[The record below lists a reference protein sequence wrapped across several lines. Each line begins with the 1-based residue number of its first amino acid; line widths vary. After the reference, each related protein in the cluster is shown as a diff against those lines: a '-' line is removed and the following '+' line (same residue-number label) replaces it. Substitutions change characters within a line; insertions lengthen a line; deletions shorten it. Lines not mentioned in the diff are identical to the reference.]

1 MAHDERLE
9 TPLRELEVRG
19 SDVRTLRAARFKR
32 LLTSTPAKAAILFGT
47 FVLGVEAG
55 AHILNPGAPYTYP
68 YCAMPVAMAVS
79 PRARRFIVMLGAFA
93 ALGLAIGYWV
103 VGPAYSQA
111 DDLTGGTYYG
121 VWSRKG

>member
-1 MAHDERLE
+1 MARDERLE
-9 TPLRELEVRG
+9 TPLMELEVRG

-32 LLTSTPAKAAILFGT
+32 LLTSTLAKAAILFGT

-55 AHILNPGAPYTYP
+55 AHILNQGAPYTYP
-68 YCAMPVAMAVS
+68 YCAMPMAMAVN

-93 ALGLAIGYWV
+93 TLGLAIGYWV